1 MYCIVIVSV
10 LAILLTLISLPT
22 LGWLCCFRYV
32 ALLVVSLVCYVATF
46 AFNGLLFHFFTPSG
60 QDCGLN
66 TFFIVMTLILIFG
79 FAVVTLHPSVGF
91 VFLFPLLLHN
101 NSLFLKLLL
110 ALNFAGKHATF
121 IYIHL
126 LFSFDTSICGDYKC
140 GFIRQSRSVSV
151 GS

>member
-1 MYCIVIVSV
+1 M
-10 LAILLTLISLPT
+10 
-22 LGWLCCFRYV
+22 